1 MATLYGPLDEVLQD
15 AVSSQARAEIVQRLW
30 RGRRVQSPKIVH
42 FAWDAY
48 FGYYTRECN
57 AALTDE
63 GAHLCSRTHRS
74 LLQVAHLLEDA
85 ADEGE
90 IRERLRQTLK
100 TQRTS
105 ADEKK
110 MLDGSLKLATRIFAM
125 ISIGPLSS
133 EISAKHSLPWD
144 QGTFTDAVHEYF
156 NQPPEIELD
165 PNENVVSADL
175 VCYNIERMS
184 GIEVL
189 WTDNLLDHL
198 RLVEGDKKLCVFHH
212 ASFLRKMMAIE
223 SSIFPD
229 GLIEETLD
237 TLALL
242 FPESDRKTKRWL
254 SMKGRANSAQMPIDS
269 TLAECG
275 RYRPGHP
282 SRRLER
288 FQFWR
293 DRLVL
298 LGEAVEEATPTSKAL
313 LKALKD
319 SKKGDHWLNSWIAI
333 VAIGLT
339 LFFGLVQSIEGAI
352 QVYKAYHPQAES
364 T

>member
-1 MATLYGPLDEVLQD
+1 MTTLESPLDEVLQD
-15 AVSSQARAEIVQRLW
+15 PVTPQGRVEIVQRLW
-30 RGRRVQSPKIVH
+30 RGRRGVSPGTAH

-74 LLQVAHLLEDA
+74 LLQIAHLLEDA
-85 ADEGE
+85 TDEEE
-90 IRERLRQTLK
+90 IRERLRQTL
-100 TQRTS
+100 TTWRTS

-133 EISAKHSLPWD
+133 EISAKHSLPWT

-165 PNENVVSADL
+165 LKENVVSADL

-223 SSIFPD
+223 RYVI
-229 GLIEETLD
+229 LI
-237 TLALL
+237 
-242 FPESDRKTKRWL
+242 
-254 SMKGRANSAQMPIDS
+254 I
-269 TLAECG
+269 
-275 RYRPGHP
+275 
-282 SRRLER
+282 
-288 FQFWR
+288 
-293 DRLVL
+293 
-298 LGEAVEEATPTSKAL
+298 
-313 LKALKD
+313 
-319 SKKGDHWLNSWIAI
+319 
-333 VAIGLT
+333 
-339 LFFGLVQSIEGAI
+339 
-352 QVYKAYHPQAES
+352 
-364 T
+364 